1 VPTVIPFVFAPE
13 DEKQFCAFVAPF
25 ALTVYPDR
33 VPAGWQPFLLDT
45 STQDRLDGPG
55 YYLAAE
61 RLADVQLRLVKRGKD
76 KGTQEIDETASPVL
90 HYLRS
95 QFESE
100 GQLRSGRL
108 WCELNLSGDMQRNPA
123 FPDAFRRM
131 LVQVREFLQTRCH
144 RSSPAGFLVGPQAAR
159 LWKAGTPLR
168 EEGRKGG
175 LLKPYK

>member
-1 VPTVIPFVFAPE
+1 MPTVVPFVFAPE
-13 DEKQFCAFVAPF
+13 DEKQLCSFLAPF
-25 ALTVYPDR
+25 GLTVYPDR
-33 VPAGWQPFLLDT
+33 VPDDWVPFVLDAST
-45 STQDRLDGPG
+45 SARLDGES

-61 RLADVQLRLVKRGKD
+61 SLGPVQMRLVKRGKE
-76 KGTQEIDETASPVL
+76 KGTREIDETASPVL

-95 QFESE
+95 HVDET

-108 WCELNLSGDMQRNPA
+108 WCELNLTGDMQKNPA

-131 LVQVREFLQTRCH
+131 LVQVREFMQTRCH
-144 RSSPAGFLVGPQAAR
+144 RSTPAGWLIGAQAAR
-159 LWKAGTPLR
+159 LSKAGTPLR

>member
-1 VPTVIPFVFAPE
+1 VPTVVPFVFAPE
-13 DEKQFCAFVAPF
+13 DEKQLCSFLAPF
-25 ALTVYPDR
+25 QLTVYPDR
-33 VPAGWQPFLLDT
+33 VPAGWKPFVLDAA
-45 STQDRLDGPG
+45 SAARLDGES

-61 RLADVQLRLVKRGKD
+61 TLAPVRMRLVKRGKE

-95 QFESE
+95 QVDES

-108 WCELNLSGDMQRNPA
+108 WCELNLTGDMQKNPA

-131 LVQVREFLQTRCH
+131 LVQIREFMQTRCH
-144 RSSPAGFLVGPQAAR
+144 RSTPAGWLVGAQAAR
-159 LWKAGTPLR
+159 LSKAGTPLR